1 MSKFSKISALT
12 IFAATVLLVG
22 ACSSQAPGTKPDDMS
37 AEEHQKHA
45 MQHQNTSK
53 EHQEQYK
60 SGARATREEA
70 PTDPENDM
78 AMRSDITRDQA
89 RWIYTTEVYNPTE
102 HHRASADQHQR
113 HAEQHRQAAQKLL
126 SYEQAQC
133 VQFPKETRSSCPLMG
148 QIKAVED
155 VDGGARITFHE
166 GVPMQATVDHMKC
179 HFAFARAQGYE
190 GMKSCPLYLEGVS
203 VEADGQSVTL
213 TTDKP
218 EAIEPLRKRS
228 REHVAQ

>member
-70 PTDPENDM
+70 FDESRQARPTDPEKD
-78 AMRSDITRDQA
+78 
-89 RWIYTTEVYNPTE
+89 IYTTEVYNPTE

>member
-1 MSKFSKISALT
+1 MEFQMSKFSKISALT

-45 MQHQNTSK
+45 MQHQKTSE
-53 EHQEQYK
+53 EHQEQYEP
-60 SGARATREEA
+60 GARATREE
-70 PTDPENDM
+70 PPVDPDK
-78 AMRSDITRDQA
+78 DV
-89 RWIYTTEVYNPTE
+89 YTVEVYNPTE
-102 HHRASADQHQR
+102 HHRDSAKQHQR
-113 HAEQHRQAAQKLL
+113 HAEQHRQAAQKLV
-126 SYEQAQC
+126 SYEEKHCAK
-133 VQFPKETRSSCPLMG
+133 FPEETRSSCPLMS

-155 VDGGARITFHE
+155 VDGGARITFRE

-218 EAIEPLRKRS
+218 EAVEPLRKRS
-228 REHVAQ
+228 REHVTQ

>member
-1 MSKFSKISALT
+1 MEFQMSKSSKIAALT
-12 IFAATVLLVG
+12 IFAATTLIVG

-37 AEEHQKHA
+37 AEEHQQHA
-45 MQHQNTSK
+45 KQHQKTSE

-60 SGARATREEA
+60 SGARATREEV
-70 PTDPENDM
+70 PVDPEKDFY
-78 AMRSDITRDQA
+78 SV
-89 RWIYTTEVYNPTE
+89 ELYNPTE
-102 HHRASADQHQR
+102 HHQTSADQHKR
-113 HAEQHRQAAQKLL
+113 HAEQHRQAAQTLL

-133 VQFPKETRSSCPLMG
+133 AQFPKETRSSCPLMG

-179 HFAFARAQGYE
+179 HFAFARAQGYG

-218 EAIEPLRKRS
+218 EAVEPLRKRS
-228 REHVAQ
+228 REHVTQ